1 MQVENTLISSPN
13 KLPATSLP
21 AAAIP
26 AEAEDFAEVLAD
38 KVASTNAPI
47 LEKQKAEKTQMDM
60 MEQRILEVGLSKYI
74 EEQNE
79 VKKLMKALMLMKLRS
94 SGDVEEK
101 VEEFLEEFKANP
113 PMNVDQMFSYMA
125 SAFEGIPDD
134 AANDFRRR
142 MEETLSEIRD
152 MMLLSDEELERMKDK
167 ALA

>member
-1 MQVENTLISSPN
+1 MQVANPLIAAPN
-13 KLPATSLP
+13 KPSASSLP
-21 AAAIP
+21 MASMPVAV
-26 AEAEDFAEVLAD
+26 EDFAEVLAD

-47 LEKQKAEKTQMDM
+47 LEKQKAEQAQMDLL
-60 MEQRILEVGLSKYI
+60 EQRILEVGLAKYI

-125 SAFEGIPDD
+125 SALEGIPDD

-152 MMLLSDEELERMKDK
+152 MMLLSDEELERMKDE